1 MPPPGRAL
9 PSARSRGTRTWPCHA
24 VWPLLGARTWRPGLS
39 SPLQRACSP
48 CLGPNALQVRAFRVL
63 EQEAPANGVAVAAP
77 TMGQTISP
85 RLRLPLPKG
94 CRMGVPR

>member
-1 MPPPGRAL
+1 MLCP
-9 PSARSRGTRTWPCHA
+9 A
-24 VWPLLGARTWRPGLS
+24 VRPLLGAPTWRPGLP
-39 SPLQRACSP
+39 SPLQHACSP
-48 CLGPNALQVRAFRVL
+48 CPGPGAVQVRAFRVL
-63 EQEAPANGVAVAAP
+63 EQDAPANGVAVAAP